1 MSENRKKN
9 NSIAFI
15 GAGNMA
21 SALIDGLLADGW
33 KADQIRASDTDQARL
48 DLLGQKRVITSS
60 DNSAVV
66 SGADAIILAVKPQVI
81 QDVLKPLKES
91 LESSSCLLI
100 SIAAGITMDNLQS
113 WTHPEQ
119 AIVRCMPNTPALV
132 QLGASALFANA
143 QCSDEQRQ
151 LANNLLKAVGVVS
164 WLKQES
170 DMAAVTALSGSGP
183 AYFFLLIEAMQEAA
197 IELGLDKKTAELL
210 CQQTALGAAR
220 LAQSSDVDV
229 SELRR
234 RVTSP
239 GGTTEAA
246 LRQFESDDFNAM
258 VARALAKAAQRSREL
273 AEPASDTE

>member
-33 KADQIRASDTDQARL
+33 KADQIRTSDTDQARL

-151 LANNLLKAVGVVS
+151 LANSLLKAVGVVC

-220 LAQSSDVDV
+220 LAQNSDVDV

>member
-33 KADQIRASDTDQARL
+33 KTDQIRASDTDQARL

-66 SGADAIILAVKPQVI
+66 SGADAIILAVKPQII

-258 VARALAKAAQRSREL
+258 VARALAKAAQRSLEL

>member
-66 SGADAIILAVKPQVI
+66 SGADAIILAVKPQII

>member
-60 DNSAVV
+60 DNSAVL
-66 SGADAIILAVKPQVI
+66 SGADAIILAVKPQLI

-91 LESSSCLLI
+91 LVSSSCLLI

-151 LANNLLKAVGVVS
+151 LANSLLKAVGVVC

>member
-197 IELGLDKKTAELL
+197 IELGLDKKTTELL

>member
-1 MSENRKKN
+1 MPENRKKN

-21 SALIDGLLADGW
+21 SALIDGLLANGW

-60 DNSAVV
+60 NNKAVV
-66 SGADAIILAVKPQVI
+66 SGADAIILAVKPQVM

-132 QLGASALFANA
+132 QFGASALFANA

-273 AEPASDTE
+273 AEPASDT